1 MDKTLFLQDLTR
13 LEVKNKDVQTLYNEI
28 SCLAMKC
35 GLKATQKPAT
45 KNAYYL
51 SMEFLIAVCMC
62 VYHAHAWYPQRSK
75 GVIKIGWS

>member
-51 SMEFLIAVCMC
+51 SMEFLIG
-62 VYHAHAWYPQRSK
+62 RSFYNNLMEL
-75 GVIKIGWS
+75 GVLE

>member
-51 SMEFLIAVCMC
+51 SMEFLMGRFC
-62 VYHAHAWYPQRSK
+62 
-75 GVIKIGWS
+75 GNTIGSSGPP

>member
-45 KNAYYL
+45 KMLTIFQWN
-51 SMEFLIAVCMC
+51 FL
-62 VYHAHAWYPQRSK
+62 
-75 GVIKIGWS
+75 